1 MLKDKKILVGIS
13 GSIAAY
19 KTAYLVRMLIR
30 EGAQVKVI
38 MTESAAKFITPLTLS
53 TLSGNRVLLHLS
65 EEEGWENHAL
75 LGRWADLM
83 VIAPASCNTISKMAL
98 GTCDNLLTAVYLSAT
113 CPVMIAPAMDED
125 MWLHPSTRRNVAQLI
140 NDHIRVLEVEEGEL
154 ASGLTGKGRMKEP
167 EDIFEEVKFFFER
180 DKQLKGKKVLITAG
194 PTIEPIDPVRFIS
207 NHSSGKMGLALT
219 QAFLNAGAEVQL
231 ICGPIGLPVPAGVKV
246 NRVTTAEEMFE
257 ATMKEFSAFDMIVM
271 AAAVADYTPQ
281 KVAVEKIKKAE
292 DLFDLKLVKTKDI
305 LAEAGKRKGDQ
316 QLLVGFA
323 LETDH
328 EVENALAKLEKKN
341 ADFIVLNSLKDHG
354 AGFQSDTNKVNI
366 LGKDGSRFEIP
377 LQSKSDVAKKIV
389 SYLSKFIK

>member
-65 EEEGWENHAL
+65 EEDGWENHAL

-354 AGFQSDTNKVNI
+354 ASFQSDTNKVNI
-366 LGKDGSRFEIP
+366 LGKDGSGFEIP